1 MRGAAHPV
9 RRVARACA
17 GPALALILGLGS
29 ASASAHDIPNEIVV
43 QAFVKPEAGRLHV
56 LVRLPLVMLERIG
69 LPKRGPGYLDLAA
82 IDEGLRRAAAALEDE
97 LELYEGATRLTAS
110 LVATRISQPSERA
123 FASFGQ
129 ALARVTGP
137 KLPET
142 TEVFWNQGFFDAYLV
157 YPIGSERA
165 AFALDLRMAPG
176 LGRRL
181 KASIRFVTPAGA
193 TRAYDIHGGY
203 GRLTLDPRWHQA
215 AWTFVERGAAHILD
229 GIDHLLFLLCLVL
242 PFGLRRFWQLV
253 GVVTAFTAAH
263 SITLI
268 AAAFGAVPSG
278 AWFPPLVEVLIA
290 VSILYMA
297 LENIL
302 AANLRRRWLVAFG
315 FGLVH
320 GFGFSFALQQDL
332 QFAGSHFLVSLVAFN
347 LGIEVVQI
355 ALLAVALP
363 VLSLALARMRKPRWG
378 IAIVSALVAHTA
390 WHWMLER
397 AARLRGLEVSSPD
410 LEALASLADWAFLLL
425 LIGLVGW
432 AMTRHAKRRKQSPLH
447 SPDDG
452 LRGGRADE
460 V

>member
-1 MRGAAHPV
+1 MPLTRFSLSGV
-9 RRVARACA
+9 
-17 GPALALILGLGS
+17 ALALILGLASG
-29 ASASAHDIPNEIVV
+29 SASAHDIPNEILV
-43 QAFVKPEAGRLHV
+43 QTFVKPEAARLHV

-82 IDEGLRRAAAALEDE
+82 IDAGLRRAAAALMGE
-97 LELYEGATRLTAS
+97 LELYEGGTRLTPS
-110 LVATRISQPSERA
+110 LVATRVSQPSERA
-123 FASFGQ
+123 FSSFGR
-129 ALARVTGP
+129 ALAHVTGP

-142 TEVFWNQGFFDAYLV
+142 TGVFWNQGFFDAYLV

-165 AFALDLRMAPG
+165 AFSIDLRMAPG

-181 KASIRFVTPAGA
+181 KASVRFLTPEGA
-193 TRAYDIHGGY
+193 TRAYLIHGGY
-203 GRLTLDPRWHQA
+203 GRLALDPRWHQA

-242 PFGLRRFWQLV
+242 PFGLRRFWRLI

-302 AANLRRRWLVAFG
+302 TANLRRRWLVAFG

-320 GFGFSFALQQDL
+320 GFGFSFALQQSL

-347 LGIEVVQI
+347 LGIELVQI
-355 ALLAVALP
+355 AVLAVALP
-363 VLSLALARMRKPRWG
+363 VLSFALARFAEPRWG
-378 IAIVSALVAHTA
+378 IAVVSALVAHAA

-397 AARLRGLEVSSPD
+397 AARLRGLDVSSPD
-410 LEALASLADWAFLLL
+410 LETLASLADWAFLLL

-432 AMTRHAKRRKQSPLH
+432 AMTRHARNREAGRRKPSPL
-447 SPDDG
+447 
-452 LRGGRADE
+452 
-460 V
+460 